1 MSRIIVILLASLLAL
16 VGLFWLRHEN
26 NNLSRSLEK
35 ANRIAGEQKTT
46 ITMLKNQLNVA
57 AEQSQRKELAQV
69 AMRDKLTAANL
80 LAFRREQTITR
91 LLNEND
97 AFRSWYRADLP
108 DAVHRLH
115 QRAACTNAAD
125 GDCLQRLPEG
135 QPLPDAGQR
144 PAD

>member
-1 MSRIIVILLASLLAL
+1 MKIVILLLAL
-16 VGLFWLRHEN
+16 ACAGLLWMRHDNSNLRASFE
-26 NNLSRSLEK
+26 R
-35 ANRIAGEQKTT
+35 ANRVAGTQKTT

-97 AFRSWYRADLP
+97 AFRRWYSADLP
-108 DAVHRLH
+108 DAVRRLH
-115 QRAACTNAAD
+115 QRAACAD
-125 GDCLQRLPEG
+125 AGDCLQRMPEG
-135 QPLPDAGQR
+135 QSLPDAGK
-144 PAD
+144 